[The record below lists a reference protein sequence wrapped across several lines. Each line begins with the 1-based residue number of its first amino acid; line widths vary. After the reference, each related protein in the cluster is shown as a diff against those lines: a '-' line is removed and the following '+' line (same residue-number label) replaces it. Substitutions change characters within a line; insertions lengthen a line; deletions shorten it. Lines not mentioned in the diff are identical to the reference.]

1 MTKTSSTWHSVQSYG
16 IPLAVEAREIGCV
29 CESCILGDGAA
40 CPNQA
45 YCSPWKAINLEIG
58 KPLLDDKFKNLHWP
72 LPLPNDTN
80 NRFDRLVDS
89 SDRLVN
95 SFKESS
101 EWNPVMHVLDKFN
114 TYSELENYVESL
126 LKKLLK
132 PLKCAVSK
140 FKPLKHSIDNVA
152 KLSIP
157 KDCTHNLIPVFTIGD
172 GNCYPRSLSC
182 AAFGNDSRHVLLRAK
197 IVVEGVYNK
206 QRYLDNNYL
215 SMGSN
220 SLRTEGSYS
229 EQYALFS
236 GQYAHGNIEDIIESV
251 YEKEMLEMSQKNTHM
266 GMWQIWASTNV
277 IGRPIMSIFPD
288 RGSPAFRSDF
298 NRLCVPYLAQL
309 RKKEPIYIMWT
320 LQYTTDQSSTLYLF

>member
-1 MTKTSSTWHSVQSYG
+1 
-16 IPLAVEAREIGCV
+16 
-29 CESCILGDGAA
+29 
-40 CPNQA
+40 
-45 YCSPWKAINLEIG
+45 
-58 KPLLDDKFKNLHWP
+58 
-72 LPLPNDTN
+72 
-80 NRFDRLVDS
+80 
-89 SDRLVN
+89 
-95 SFKESS
+95 
-101 EWNPVMHVLDKFN
+101 MHVLDKFS

-126 LKKLLK
+126 SKKLLK

-157 KDCTHNLIPVFTIGD
+157 KDCTHNLIAVFTIGD
-172 GNCYPRSLSC
+172 GNCYPRSLIC
-182 AAFGNDSRHVLLRAK
+182 AAFGNDSRHVLLQAK

-236 GQYAHGNIEDIIESV
+236 GQYAHGNIEDIIASV
-251 YEKEMLEMSQKNTHM
+251 YEKEMCEMSQKNTHM

-277 IGRPIMSIFPD
+277 IGRPIMSIFQIEAVQP
-288 RGSPAFRSDF
+288 SD
-298 NRLCVPYLAQL
+298 LILIDYVSH
-309 RKKEPIYIMWT
+309 T
-320 LQYTTDQSSTLYLF
+320 LPN

>member
-1 MTKTSSTWHSVQSYG
+1 M
-16 IPLAVEAREIGCV
+16 
-29 CESCILGDGAA
+29 CESCILSDGAV

-45 YCSPWKAINLEIG
+45 YCSPWKAINLETG

-72 LPLPNDTN
+72 LPLPNDKN
-80 NRFDRLVDS
+80 DRFDRLVNS

-95 SFKESS
+95 SFEESS

-172 GNCYPRSLSC
+172 GDCYPRSLSC
-182 AAFGNDSRHVLLRAK
+182 AAFGNDSRHVFLQAK
-197 IVVEGVYNK
+197 IVVKGVYNK

-220 SLRTEGSYS
+220 SLQTEGSYS

-236 GQYAHGNIEDIIESV
+236 GQYTHGNIEDIIKSV

-266 GMWQIWASTNV
+266 GMWQIWTSTNV
-277 IGRPIMSIFPD
+277 ISRPIMSIFLD

-298 NRLCVPYLAQL
+298 NWLCVPYLAQL

-320 LQYTTDQSSTLYLF
+320 PTVHHGPIQHFVPLLKK